1 MDLKPSRRLSIIQNK
16 NYWPDLCLFFSQKFG
31 AENYVCNSYNV
42 WIFLDVNY
50 HRNVGSMDGQL
61 FASLWANGTL
71 VALPEVCEISRWITA
86 IL

>member
-1 MDLKPSRRLSIIQNK
+1 MLIF
-16 NYWPDLCLFFSQKFG
+16 LCQKFG
-31 AENYVCNSYNV
+31 AENYAYNSCNF
-42 WIFLDVNY
+42 WIFLDVKY

-71 VALPEVCEISRWITA
+71 VALPEVREISRWITA